1 LLIANKQCENVKI
14 SNVKKELI
22 TLGKILGYNTE
33 SIIRGGFYMTKENGK
48 KLKKKWI
55 IVPIIIFA
63 VVAIVCALT
72 QNLGKSKPVGI
83 PVTAG
88 AAEQMTLQQL
98 VAVKGNVEGSEKAE
112 IQSTQTAEVKAVYVD
127 EGDRVNKGQLL
138 AVLDSGD
145 LNEQYSKAK
154 ITAAESKRKYDD
166 AKLLYE
172 QGALPQNDYLEA
184 KATYE
189 SNVLTLDTYDFDKI
203 NITSPIAGTVT
214 RINVTVGSNAN
225 NTSDNKSMFVIED
238 LQNLQLKVKVS
249 EYDIS
254 KIKEGQTVTITSDV
268 LGEGT
273 ASGVVSK
280 IAPSG
285 ESKDNSGGSS
295 GTSEKVIPVDI
306 NIDNTNKK
314 LIAGV
319 SAKAEIL
326 IQKKDNALAVPV
338 DAILQDANDGTE
350 YVFVIKNNK
359 LKKIKVKTGIEGD
372 FNIEVIS
379 DKLKS
384 GDQVVL
390 SPTFDLKS
398 GMEVTISDPSA
409 M

>member
-1 LLIANKQCENVKI
+1 
-14 SNVKKELI
+14 
-22 TLGKILGYNTE
+22 
-33 SIIRGGFYMTKENGK
+33 MTKENGK
-48 KLKKKWI
+48 KFKKKWI
-55 IVPIIIFA
+55 IIPIVVFA

-72 QNLGKSKPVGI
+72 TNLGKSEPKGY

-88 AAEQMTLQQL
+88 KAEQMTLKEI
-98 VAVKGNVEGSEKAE
+98 VSVKGNVQGSEKAE

-127 EGDRVNKGQLL
+127 EGDRVQKGQVL

-145 LNEQYSKAK
+145 LNEQYAKAK
-154 ITAAESKRKYDD
+154 LTAAEAKRKYED
-166 AKLLYE
+166 AKVLYE

-189 SNVLTLDTYDFDKI
+189 TDVLSLDTYDFDKV
-203 NITSPIAGTVT
+203 NITSPISGTVT

-238 LQNLQLKVKVS
+238 LDHLQLKVKVS

-254 KIKEGQTVTITSDV
+254 KIKEGQKVSITSDV
-268 LGEGT
+268 LGEET
-273 ASGVVSK
+273 ASGVVAK

-285 ESKDNSGGSS
+285 ESKDNSNGSS
-295 GTSEKVIPVDI
+295 EMVIPVDI
-306 NIDNTNKK
+306 NIDNSNGK

-319 SAKAEIL
+319 NAKAEIL
-326 IQKKDNALAVPV
+326 IHEKENALAVPV
-338 DAILQDANDGTE
+338 DAIMEDVNDGAN

-359 LKKIKVKTGIEGD
+359 IKKIKVKTGIEGD
-372 FNIEVIS
+372 FSIEIIS
-379 DKLKS
+379 DKIKA

-390 SPTFDLKS
+390 SPTFDLTN

>member
-1 LLIANKQCENVKI
+1 
-14 SNVKKELI
+14 
-22 TLGKILGYNTE
+22 
-33 SIIRGGFYMTKENGK
+33 MTKENGK
-48 KLKKKWI
+48 KFKKKWI
-55 IVPIIIFA
+55 IIPIIIFA

-72 QNLGKSKPVGI
+72 QNLGKSKPVGV

-88 AAEQMTLQQL
+88 AAEQMTLQEV

-127 EGDRVNKGQLL
+127 EGDRVKKGQLL

-154 ITAAESKRKYDD
+154 ITAAEAKRKYDD

-189 SNVLTLDTYDFDKI
+189 SDVLTLDTYDFDKV

-214 RINVTVGSNAN
+214 RVNVTVGSNAN

-254 KIKEGQTVTITSDV
+254 RIKEGQTVTITSDV

-285 ESKDNSGGSS
+285 ESKDGSGGSN
-295 GTSEKVIPVDI
+295 GTSEMVIPVDI

-319 SAKAEIL
+319 SAKAQIL

-338 DAILQDANDGTE
+338 DAILEDANDGTD

-359 LKKIKVKTGIEGD
+359 LNKIKVQTGIEGD
-372 FNIEVIS
+372 FNIEVIT

-390 SPTFDLKS
+390 SPTFDLKN

>member
-1 LLIANKQCENVKI
+1 
-14 SNVKKELI
+14 
-22 TLGKILGYNTE
+22 
-33 SIIRGGFYMTKENGK
+33 MTKENGK
-48 KLKKKWI
+48 KFKKKWI
-55 IVPIIIFA
+55 IIPIVIFA
-63 VVAIVCALT
+63 VVAIVCGLT
-72 QNLGKSKPVGI
+72 QNLGKKAPEGY

-88 AAEQMTLQQL
+88 KAEQTTLKE
-98 VAVKGNVEGSEKAE
+98 VVSVKGNVQGSERAE

-127 EGDRVNKGQLL
+127 EGDRVQKGQVL

-145 LNEQYSKAK
+145 LNEQYAKAK
-154 ITAAESKRKYDD
+154 ITAAEAKRKYED

-172 QGALPQNDYLEA
+172 QGALPQNEYLDA

-189 SNVLTLDTYDFDKI
+189 SDVLSLDTYDFDKI
-203 NITSPIAGTVT
+203 NITSPISGTVT
-214 RINVTVGSNAN
+214 RVNVTVGSNAN

-254 KIKEGQTVTITSDV
+254 KIKEGQTVSITSDV
-268 LGEGT
+268 LGEKT
-273 ASGVVSK
+273 ATGVVAK

-285 ESKDNSGGSS
+285 ESKDSTNGSS
-295 GTSEKVIPVDI
+295 EMVIPVDI
-306 NIDNTNKK
+306 NIDNSNGK

-319 SAKAEIL
+319 NAKAEIL
-326 IQKKDNALAVPV
+326 IHKKENALAVPV
-338 DAILQDANDGTE
+338 DAIMEDVNENAS

-359 LKKIKVKTGIEGD
+359 LKKVKVQTGIEGD
-372 FNIEVIS
+372 FSIEVIS
-379 DKLKS
+379 DKIKA

-390 SPTFDLKS
+390 SPTYDLKN